1 MGEAKA
7 KADAKKAAKGD
18 KEEKKEEGKEE
29 EKKEEV
35 KEEEQKEEVKEEKKE
50 EVKEE
55 EKKDEEMKEEKKEE
69 EKEEEL
75 PAEPEKAELTEEEKN
90 TWFRPTSPPEM
101 QNKHIERNF
110 TKFSVPEKAEGFDE
124 VVFDWQG
131 EAKAKEHF
139 RAWLL
144 DKKKTSRIEDLQPSQ
159 WYLDKLKA
167 MQATLKEYMA
177 LAEKAKDKKEEVK
190 EEKKDEEMKEDKKE
204 EE

>member
-1 MGEAKA
+1 
-7 KADAKKAAKGD
+7 
-18 KEEKKEEGKEE
+18 
-29 EKKEEV
+29 
-35 KEEEQKEEVKEEKKE
+35 
-50 EVKEE
+50 
-55 EKKDEEMKEEKKEE
+55 MKEEKKEE

-131 EAKAKEHF
+131 EAKAKGHF

-177 LAEKAKDKKEEVK
+177 LAEKAKDKKEE
-190 EEKKDEEMKEDKKE
+190 EEGEKDVDTVEDV
-204 EE
+204 

>member
-1 MGEAKA
+1 MG
-7 KADAKKAAKGD
+7 
-18 KEEKKEEGKEE
+18 
-29 EKKEEV
+29 
-35 KEEEQKEEVKEEKKE
+35 
-50 EVKEE
+50 
-55 EKKDEEMKEEKKEE
+55 EMKEEKKEE

-110 TKFSVPEKAEGFDE
+110 TKFSVPEEAEGFDE

-131 EAKAKEHF
+131 EARAKEHF

-144 DKKKTSRIEDLQPSQ
+144 DKKKPSRIEDLQPSQ

-167 MQATLKEYMA
+167 MQASLKEYMA
-177 LAEKAKDKKEEVK
+177 LAEKTKDKKE
-190 EEKKDEEMKEDKKE
+190 DEEMKRRKRRRKRTPKRLQKATRRRRRRRR
-204 EE
+204 

>member
-7 KADAKKAAKGD
+7 KADAKKAAEGD
-18 KEEKKEEGKEE
+18 KEEKKEEG
-29 EKKEEV
+29 
-35 KEEEQKEEVKEEKKE
+35 
-50 EVKEE
+50 
-55 EKKDEEMKEEKKEE
+55 
-69 EKEEEL
+69 KEEEL

-90 TWFRPTSPPEM
+90 TWFRPTNPPEM

-167 MQATLKEYMA
+167 MQASLKEYMA
-177 LAEKAKDKKEEVK
+177 LAEKTKDKKEDVKEEEKKEEHKEEVK
-190 EEKKDEEMKEDKKE
+190 EEK
-204 EE
+204 

>member
-1 MGEAKA
+1 MG
-7 KADAKKAAKGD
+7 
-18 KEEKKEEGKEE
+18 
-29 EKKEEV
+29 
-35 KEEEQKEEVKEEKKE
+35 
-50 EVKEE
+50 

-110 TKFSVPEKAEGFDE
+110 TKFSVPERAEGFDE

-167 MQATLKEYMA
+167 MQASLKEYMA
-177 LAEKAKDKKEEVK
+177 LAEKKEEKKEEVK
-190 EEKKDEEMKEDKKE
+190 EEKKEEVKEEKKE
-204 EE
+204 YDKEEKTEEGK

>member
-1 MGEAKA
+1 MGK
-7 KADAKKAAKGD
+7 

-29 EKKEEV
+29 EKKED
-35 KEEEQKEEVKEEKKE
+35 
-50 EVKEE
+50 VKEE

-75 PAEPEKAELTEEEKN
+75 SAEPEKAELTEEEKN
-90 TWFRPTSPPEM
+90 TWFRPTNPPEM

-110 TKFSVPEKAEGFDE
+110 AKFSVPEKAEGFDE

-159 WYLDKLKA
+159 WYL
-167 MQATLKEYMA
+167 
-177 LAEKAKDKKEEVK
+177 
-190 EEKKDEEMKEDKKE
+190 
-204 EE
+204 